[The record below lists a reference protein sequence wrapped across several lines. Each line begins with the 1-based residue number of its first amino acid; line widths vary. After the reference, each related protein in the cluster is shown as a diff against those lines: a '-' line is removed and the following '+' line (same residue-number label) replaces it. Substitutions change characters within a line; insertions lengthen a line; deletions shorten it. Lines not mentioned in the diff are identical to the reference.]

1 MEDYRLIIRVK
12 NNLLY
17 MKMVEAGF
25 ESQSELA
32 RATGL
37 APKTIGEIAN
47 LKIGA
52 FNADGRPSKATQ
64 KLCDYFGC
72 LPEDI
77 YPPEVLHV
85 GIPKNVVERVI
96 SSQEVAGYL
105 KQQEIDPAYQLE
117 NCADNK
123 FLKQQIN
130 RLTPRQQKVIKARFF
145 DDRTL
150 NNVGNELGVSRDR
163 IRQIEAQALRKL
175 RKVLKYLPS
184 DYDASDTSLS
194 GLATTLADAE
204 SNRMQASDES
214 V

>member
-17 MKMVEAGF
+17 TKMVEHGF
-25 ESQSELA
+25 DTQSELA
-32 RATGL
+32 RVTGL
-37 APKTIGEIAN
+37 SAGIIGEIAN

-52 FNADGRPSKATQ
+52 FNADGKQSKATQ
-64 KLCDYFGC
+64 ALCDYFGC

-85 GIPKNVVERVI
+85 GIPKNVIERVV

-117 NCADNK
+117 NSVDND

-130 RLTPRQQKVIKARFF
+130 RLTPREQKVIKARFY
-145 DDRTL
+145 DDKTL
-150 NNVGNELGVSRDR
+150 QDVGSELGVSGTR
-163 IRQIEAQALRKL
+163 IREIEAKALRRL
-175 RKVLKYLPS
+175 RHVMKYLP
-184 DYDASDTSLS
+184 DGYDNSDTSPS

-204 SNRMQASDES
+204 SIRRAGE
-214 V
+214 